1 MTSRSLRAG
10 AASAALVLGL
20 MAGPALAFDTVNWSW
35 VLTRTDTST
44 NVTTSS
50 LVALPTGQATLQARQ
65 IYLGDINA
73 QSDGQAIVLPATSPL
88 DGGTDLGHVES
99 GASAYAN
106 VYSAGSEVPLSV
118 DVGQFHAGAVDPASG
133 AVPSVADPLAAN
145 PNYAYADGMIADAG
159 TGFLTP
165 HQTSATASA
174 VGVID
179 ATASSD
185 ARAVSNTTSL
195 ELAAPPAE
203 LAGADPTGG
212 YVTNALMAADLT
224 QLSIGATEAVATTSV
239 TLNNAGN
246 MGALDRP
253 VASATATAIGNLAGV
268 TARVGTLVPGL

>member
-65 IYLGDINA
+65 IYMGDINA

-88 DGGTDLGHVES
+88 DGGTDLGHMVS
-99 GASAYAN
+99 SASAYAN

-118 DVGQFHAGAVDPASG
+118 DVGQFHAGAVEPTSG

-212 YVTNALMAADLT
+212 YVTNALMATDLA
-224 QLSIGATEAVATTSV
+224 QLSIGATDATAATSV
-239 TLNNAGN
+239 TLNSASN

-253 VASATATAIGNLAGV
+253 IASATATAIGNLAGV
-268 TARVGTLVPGL
+268 TTRVGTLVPGL

>member
-1 MTSRSLRAG
+1 MTTRSLHAG
-10 AASAALVLGL
+10 AASAALALGL

-50 LVALPTGQATLQARQ
+50 LAALPTGQAALQARQ
-65 IYLGDINA
+65 IYLGDMNA
-73 QSDGQAIVLPATSPL
+73 RSDGQAMVLPATSPL

-99 GASAYAN
+99 SASAYAN
-106 VYSAGSEVPLSV
+106 VYSAGAEVPLSV
-118 DVGQFHAGAVDPASG
+118 DVGQFHVGAVDPASG
-133 AVPSVADPLAAN
+133 AASAVADPMAAN
-145 PNYAYADGMIADAG
+145 PNYAYADGMTADAG
-159 TGFLTP
+159 TGLLTP
-165 HQTSATASA
+165 HQTSATANA
-174 VGVID
+174 VGIID

-185 ARAVSNTTSL
+185 ARAVSNTASL

-203 LAGADPTGG
+203 LAGVDPTGG

-253 VASATATAIGNLAGV
+253 VASATATAIGNLTGV
-268 TARVGTLVPGL
+268 TARVGALVPGL